1 MSIIIAFAANIDAC
15 SILKYQMVGLLF
27 GPHPF
32 CLVGKQWEG
41 RVRDDHCNHHYH
53 QWNFFRSY
61 AENVVFDV
69 RKKEDQGARI
79 GGKGLGDSGNAR
91 KLTFFFD

>member
-53 QWNFFRSY
+53 QWNFSGHT
-61 AENVVFDV
+61 
-69 RKKEDQGARI
+69 RKMLFLTSEKKRTKVPEL
-79 GGKGLGDSGNAR
+79 GGR
-91 KLTFFFD
+91 V